1 MIDAMTSETVVP
13 RRPNGARSAAV
24 VLALLA
30 VTTPA
35 FAQGDVTFFLGGA
48 YPVYDD
54 RLTLRPSIPSLP
66 GADVTVTGTPELRTN
81 GGLVFGGALAFEAGI
96 IGIEGRLDATEVGF
110 DLTGARYDVRATAP
124 PFEGLTAAV
133 TVGDGHFDADRL
145 YLLSL
150 NVRLRTP
157 GPIGLV
163 ASGGLSY
170 LPDVTITGAVPL
182 SVQIS
187 GVPSLPITPQ
197 VRLRVA
203 SGESE
208 QRLGLNGGAGLRIGG
223 SRVALM
229 AEVRV
234 FYFRDYELRFDV
246 DDAPDIV
253 GDLLDGIDAIRFE
266 PVIVNAQAGLVFKF

>member
-13 RRPNGARSAAV
+13 RRPNGVRFAAV

-30 VTTPA
+30 VTSPA
-35 FAQGDVTFFLGGA
+35 FAQGDVTSFLGGA

-66 GADVTVTGTPELRTN
+66 DADVTVTGTPELRTN
-81 GGLVFGGALAFEAGI
+81 GGLVFGGAVAFEAGI

-133 TVGDGHFDADRL
+133 TVGDGHFDADCL

-187 GVPSLPITPQ
+187 GLPALPITPQ

-203 SGESE
+203 AGESE
-208 QRLGLNGGAGLRIGG
+208 QRFGLNGGAGLRIGG

-229 AEVRV
+229 AEIRV

-253 GDLLDGIDAIRFE
+253 GDLLDGINAIRFE